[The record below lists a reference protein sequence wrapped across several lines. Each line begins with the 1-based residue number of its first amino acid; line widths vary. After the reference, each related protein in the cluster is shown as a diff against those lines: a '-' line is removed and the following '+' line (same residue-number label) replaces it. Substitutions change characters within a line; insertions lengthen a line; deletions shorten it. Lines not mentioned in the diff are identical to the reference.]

1 MFKKILAAML
11 CVCILVLGVTG
22 CSGQQKKEQS
32 EKTETVSLY
41 LPDEQ
46 AEYVEETKMEVKI
59 TGEDVAGALIAAL
72 VEQGALPEGTAV
84 KKFSKEE
91 NVLMLD
97 LNQAFADALME
108 SGTSGETMILASI
121 VDTFLVYYGAA
132 SLTLTAEG
140 QTLETGHAIYDE
152 PFTQVFAAAPIQ

>member
-1 MFKKILAAML
+1 MFRKIIAAML
-11 CVCILVLGVTG
+11 CVCFLALGAAG
-22 CSGQQKKEQS
+22 CAEQKQKEPP

-46 AEYVEETKMEVKI
+46 AEYVEETKMEIKVKGDDI
-59 TGEDVAGALIAAL
+59 AGAMIAAL

-84 KKFSKEE
+84 KQFSKEE
-91 NVLMLD
+91 DVLMLD
-97 LNQAFADALME
+97 LNQAFADGLME
-108 SGTSGETMILASI
+108 TGTAGETMMLASI

>member
-11 CVCILVLGVTG
+11 CVCILALGVAG
-22 CSGQQKKEQS
+22 CSEQQQKEQP

-46 AEYVEETKMEVKI
+46 AEY
-59 TGEDVAGALIAAL
+59 VAGALIAAL

-91 NVLMLD
+91 DALMLD
-97 LNQAFADALME
+97 LNQTFADALMQ
-108 SGTSGETMILASI
+108 SGTAGETMILASV

-140 QTLETGHAIYDE
+140 QTLETGHSIYDE
-152 PFTQVFAAAPIQ
+152 PFTQVFAAAPIE

>member
-11 CVCILVLGVTG
+11 CVCILALGVAG
-22 CSGQQKKEQS
+22 CSEQQQKEQP

-46 AEYVEETKMEVKI
+46 AEYVEETKMEVKVVD
-59 TGEDVAGALIAAL
+59 EDVAGALIAAL

-91 NVLMLD
+91 DALMLD
-97 LNQAFADALME
+97 LNQTFADALMQ
-108 SGTSGETMILASI
+108 SGTAGETMILASV

-140 QTLETGHAIYDE
+140 QTLETGHSIYDE
-152 PFTQVFAAAPIQ
+152 PFTQVFAAAPIE